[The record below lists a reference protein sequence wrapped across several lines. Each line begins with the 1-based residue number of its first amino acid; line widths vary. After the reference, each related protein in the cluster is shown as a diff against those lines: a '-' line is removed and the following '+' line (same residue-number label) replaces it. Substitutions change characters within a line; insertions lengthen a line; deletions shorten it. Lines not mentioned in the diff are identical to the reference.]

1 MMKKIKSLL
10 LLLMIV
16 IVTFLVACSGQKQVN
31 NKAEITQD
39 TSSINSRKNM
49 SPKET
54 VEAMFN
60 ALTSLNIRE
69 FNEYIKYE
77 DTVRNGIKFKNNVLF
92 GDNIDGEGKD
102 YMESI
107 VSKLSYRIIHSE
119 EKENTAKVK
128 VQITNRDLSDIDKR
142 LESEALNETSG
153 DEDNLLISLIRSTN
167 KTKNYDVTLLLEKS
181 DSGWKIKMT
190 KEFARAIYGGMPSFI
205 DNLLPSSDS

>member
-1 MMKKIKSLL
+1 MKKIKSLL